1 MNIELWLSQFKKYW
15 TNHEVEKVL
24 ELFDTDVVYFET
36 PFQKLNSRD
45 ELKKAWGAIIN
56 QKDID
61 LEYSVY
67 SAQGTKFSVIWKLAY
82 KTDTRI
88 MNFSGTYLIELN
100 EQNKC
105 IYFFHCC
112 EEANR

>member
-1 MNIELWLSQFKKYW
+1 MDIELWLSQFKRYW

-24 ELFDTDVVYFET
+24 ELFDTDVAYFET
-36 PFQKLNSRD
+36 PFQKLNSYD
-45 ELKKAWGAIIN
+45 ELNKAWGAIVN
-56 QKDID
+56 QKDIN

-67 SAQGTKFSVIWKLAY
+67 SAQDAKFSVIWKLSY
-82 KTDTRI
+82 KSGDDI

-100 EQNKC
+100 IQNKC
-105 IYFFHCC
+105 TYFFHCC